1 MLKIAPSIL
10 NADFCFIGDTIKL
23 LDDIGAD
30 WIHCDVMDGVY
41 VPNLS
46 FGPSMVK
53 AIDRVTD
60 TFLDAHLM
68 MQNPAAFIGEF
79 AESGAD
85 LITVH
90 QESSGCVH
98 LNRVLASIRD
108 FGKKA
113 GVSLNP
119 ATSVDTLEYVYGDV
133 DLILLMS
140 VNPGFGGQKFIESTL
155 RKIEHVANRA
165 AKIGVSPEIQVDGG
179 VNLQTAKSVVDAG
192 ATVLVVG
199 SALVGKPNPK
209 EIITAL
215 RSL

>member
-1 MLKIAPSIL
+1 
-10 NADFCFIGDTIKL
+10 
-23 LDDIGAD
+23 
-30 WIHCDVMDGVY
+30 
-41 VPNLS
+41 
-46 FGPSMVK
+46 
-53 AIDRVTD
+53 
-60 TFLDAHLM
+60 
-68 MQNPAAFIGEF
+68 
-79 AESGAD
+79 
-85 LITVH
+85 VH

-108 FGKKA
+108 FGKMA

-119 ATSVDTLEYVYGDV
+119 ATSADTLEYVYGDV

-155 RKIEHVANRA
+155 RKIEYVANRA
-165 AKIGVSPEIQVDGG
+165 AKLGVSPEIQVDGG